1 MLKIVLAHYLI
12 PLNHKTRFIT
22 YKNTITMKARFIY
35 LFGAILTTL
44 AINVQA
50 QEATASLSDDLG
62 FGNAA
67 AKEVKTS
74 MSFNKKVKLT
84 NTENGKSVVV
94 RINDRVK
101 STDNNTMAKISRSA
115 MDEIGATSNKAK
127 IKVQEIQGDDE
138 VERFWATADASTSNA
153 ISVSPAFKKTVKE
166 REVEVETT
174 KIQGFDMNHV
184 YDLNGKMKDLS
195 GFGLQLA
202 AFGQLKSAKDF
213 AAKLAK
219 NGEAEI
225 EKIFIQVS
233 KSADKPMI
241 YRVVYGLFEDEVNAK
256 DTQKKME
263 TLGYDS
269 FVKGF

>member
-1 MLKIVLAHYLI
+1 
-12 PLNHKTRFIT
+12 
-22 YKNTITMKARFIY
+22 MKASFIY
-35 LFGAILTTL
+35 LLGAILTTL
-44 AINVQA
+44 ALKSQA

-62 FGNAA
+62 MI
-67 AKEVKTS
+67 KEGKTA
-74 MSFNKKVKLT
+74 MTFNKKVKLT

-101 STDNNTMAKISRSA
+101 SSDNNILANISKSA
-115 MDEIGATSNKAK
+115 FDEMEVKSLNTK
-127 IKVQEIQGDDE
+127 IKVQEIQSEDE

-153 ISVSPAFKKTVKE
+153 ISASPAFKKTVKE
-166 REVEVETT
+166 REVDVETT
-174 KIQGFDMNHV
+174 KIEGFEMNHV

-195 GFGLQLA
+195 GYGLQLA
-202 AFGQLKSAKDF
+202 AFGQLKNAKEF
-213 AAKLAK
+213 AEKLTK
-219 NGEAEI
+219 NGETEV

-241 YRVVYGLFEDEVNAK
+241 YRVLYGLFDDEVNAK

-263 TLGYDS
+263 NLGYNS

>member
-1 MLKIVLAHYLI
+1 MIKIVLAHYLI

-22 YKNTITMKARFIY
+22 HKHTITMKAHFIY
-35 LFGAILTTL
+35 LFGVILTTL
-44 AINVQA
+44 AIKGQA
-50 QEATASLSDDLG
+50 QEATASLADDLG
-62 FGNAA
+62 IRASSV
-67 AKEVKTS
+67 KEEKTA

-101 STDNNTMAKISRSA
+101 SADNNILANISKSA
-115 MDEIGATSNKAK
+115 FDEMEVKSLKTK
-127 IKVQEIQGDDE
+127 IKVQEIQSDDE
-138 VERFWATADASTSNA
+138 VERFWATADASTSNV
-153 ISVSPAFKKTVKE
+153 ISVSPALKKSVKE

-174 KIQGFDMNHV
+174 KIEGFEINHV

-202 AFGQLKSAKDF
+202 AFSQLKTAKEF
-213 AAKLAK
+213 AEKLTK
-219 NGEAEI
+219 NGETEV

-241 YRVVYGLFEDEVNAK
+241 YRVVYGLFNDEVNAK
-256 DTQKKME
+256 DSQKKME

>member
-1 MLKIVLAHYLI
+1 
-12 PLNHKTRFIT
+12 
-22 YKNTITMKARFIY
+22 MKARNIY
-35 LFGAILTTL
+35 LFGAILT
-44 AINVQA
+44 IFVIKSQA
-50 QEATASLSDDLG
+50 QEVTASLSDDLKSA
-62 FGNAA
+62 NEPV
-67 AKEVKTS
+67 KEVKTS

-84 NTENGKSVVV
+84 NIENGKSVVV

-101 STDNNTMAKISRSA
+101 ATDNNTMAKISRSA

-153 ISVSPAFKKTVKE
+153 ISVSPE
-166 REVEVETT
+166 IETT
-174 KIQGFDMNHV
+174 KIQDFDMNHV
-184 YDLNGKMKDLS
+184 YDLNGKMKELS

-213 AAKLAK
+213 ATKLAK
-219 NGEAEI
+219 NGDTEI